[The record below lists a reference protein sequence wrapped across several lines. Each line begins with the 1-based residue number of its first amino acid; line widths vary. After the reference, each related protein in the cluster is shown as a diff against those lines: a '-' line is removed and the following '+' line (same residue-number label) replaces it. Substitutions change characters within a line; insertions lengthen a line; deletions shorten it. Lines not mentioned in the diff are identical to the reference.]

1 MMFHPQSALF
11 LLLLLHTG
19 TSAFSLCNRRNVF
32 GRNLALFS
40 EPAAEEPVTPED
52 VGKSSA
58 AGPQDDI
65 LSSPAFLKKKLEVLK
80 EDITTCDLQIDAA
93 KALFDV
99 NKAEFGEKIDQL
111 NLEVCL
117 ETNKVFLPFL
127 MFNFVLKYEIYF

>member
-1 MMFHPQSALF
+1 MSFLSSASSF
-11 LLLLLHTG
+11 
-19 TSAFSLCNRRNVF
+19 AFSSCLSSPSFCPF
-32 GRNLALFS
+32 SSFLSS

-52 VGKSSA
+52 DGKSSA
-58 AGPQDDI
+58 AAPQDDI

-117 ETNKVFLPFL
+117 ETNKVLFSPLY
-127 MFNFVLKYEIYF
+127 VLLYA

>member
-1 MMFHPQSALF
+1 M
-11 LLLLLHTG
+11 
-19 TSAFSLCNRRNVF
+19 F